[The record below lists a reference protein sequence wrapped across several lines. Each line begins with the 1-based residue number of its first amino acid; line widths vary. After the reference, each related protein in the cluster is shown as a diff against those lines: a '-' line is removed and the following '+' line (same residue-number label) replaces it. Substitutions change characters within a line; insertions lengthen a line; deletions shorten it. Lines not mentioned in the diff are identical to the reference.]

1 MEKTVLRFQGDV
13 SKLNQKVLRFEDFMK
28 NNMNE
33 RMDVDIKSP
42 DNMDFLPSQDEVID
56 AVGNLIEQV
65 SGWDMEV
72 FKQYV
77 AELFGIEKAS
87 HKDIV
92 MWIMLEVNKYHQ
104 AEVNI
109 KGEDFVKKNKRDELP
124 FELIELDYAMIC
136 EKIYRK
142 LRGLQEDEKPTP
154 TYIKKM
160 VDICKEYLVEDDE
173 EEEE

>member
-1 MEKTVLRFQGDV
+1 MYFYWKE
-13 SKLNQKVLRFEDFMK
+13 
-28 NNMNE
+28 
-33 RMDVDIKSP
+33 
-42 DNMDFLPSQDEVID
+42 
-56 AVGNLIEQV
+56 
-65 SGWDMEV
+65 
-72 FKQYV
+72 
-77 AELFGIEKAS
+77 
-87 HKDIV
+87 
-92 MWIMLEVNKYHQ
+92 
-104 AEVNI
+104 NI